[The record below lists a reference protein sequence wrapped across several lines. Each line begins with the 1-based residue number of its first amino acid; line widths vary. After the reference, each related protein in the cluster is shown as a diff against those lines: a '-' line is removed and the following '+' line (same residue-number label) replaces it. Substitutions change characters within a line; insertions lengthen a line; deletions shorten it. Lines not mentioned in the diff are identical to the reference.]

1 MDLTFECK
9 GFSGETWYS
18 SNKMSITLSGVVL
31 NGHVEASDI
40 IEEYSAKTLLEE
52 IGDEDIIKYLTG
64 QGYVVAEK

>member
-1 MDLTFECK
+1 MDITFECDS
-9 GFSGETWYS
+9 FSGETWYS

-64 QGYVVAEK
+64 QGYVVTEK